1 MKTKDILK
9 GLKRAE
15 KLVQKDLDTYK
26 NQCNLSEKEQEYVKK
41 DELALKALKKV
52 KDIVKKYRNLKIR
65 AKSLEK
71 DRKKAKKVITT
82 EK

>member
-52 KDIVKKYRNLKIR
+52 EDIVKKYRNLKIR

-71 DRKKAKKVITT
+71 DRKKSKKVITT

>member
-15 KLVQKDLDTYK
+15 KLVEKDLDTYK

-41 DELALKALKKV
+41 DETALKALKKV
-52 KDIVKKYRNLKIR
+52 EDIIKKYRNLKIR
-65 AKSLEK
+65 VKSLEK
-71 DRKKAKKVITT
+71 ERKKNNKVISAG
-82 EK
+82 K

>member
-15 KLVQKDLDTYK
+15 KLVQQDLDTYK

-41 DELALKALKKV
+41 DELALKSLKKV
-52 KDIVKKYRNLKIR
+52 EKIIKKYYGLKIR
-65 AKSLEK
+65 LKSLEK
-71 DRKKAKKVITT
+71 ERKNNKVITT
-82 EK
+82 KK